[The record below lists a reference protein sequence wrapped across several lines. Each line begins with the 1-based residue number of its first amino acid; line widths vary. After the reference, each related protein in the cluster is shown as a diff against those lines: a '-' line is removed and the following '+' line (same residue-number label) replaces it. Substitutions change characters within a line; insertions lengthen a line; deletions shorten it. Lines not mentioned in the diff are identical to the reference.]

1 MKKLSP
7 LQNLLYM
14 AGGIL
19 LVAGAALPL
28 LSSVREAAPYVFSA
42 GAVLFASMQMLARYN
57 GDDWRIRRLRR
68 QQLFGAILL
77 LVTGALM
84 LMKELRIGPS
94 LADEWKITLT
104 IAVVFEA
111 YTAFRLPAAKE

>member
-42 GAVLFASMQMLARYN
+42 GAVLFASMQMLARYD
-57 GDDWRIRRLRR
+57 GDA
-68 QQLFGAILL
+68 GAS
-77 LVTGALM
+77 AACAANSFS
-84 LMKELRIGPS
+84 EPS
-94 LADEWKITLT
+94 CCS
-104 IAVVFEA
+104 
-111 YTAFRLPAAKE
+111 